1 MIAYIDGA
9 YRGSSTDRAAMTGD
23 AIRNQE
29 AFIETDT
36 GKLYFYDAE
45 NSQWVEFAPSGSS
58 SGGDTLASAAEDN
71 EG

>member
-1 MIAYIDGA
+1 MVAYIDGA
-9 YRGSSTDRAAMTGD
+9 YRGSSTDRAAMTSD
-23 AIRNQE
+23 VIRNQE

-45 NSQWVEFAPSGSS
+45 NSQWVEFVASGSA
-58 SGGDTLASAAEDN
+58 SGGDTLASAAQD

>member
-1 MIAYIDGA
+1 MLAYIDGA
-9 YRGSSTDRAAMTGD
+9 YRGSSTDRAAMSGD

-45 NSQWVEFAPSGSS
+45 NTQWVEFGGSS
-58 SGGDTLASAAEDN
+58 DATPADDN
-71 EG
+71 QEG

>member
-1 MIAYIDGA
+1 MLAYIDGA
-9 YRGSSTDRAAMTGD
+9 YRGSSTDRAAMSGD

-45 NSQWVEFAPSGSS
+45 NSEWVEFGGSS
-58 SGGDTLASAAEDN
+58 DSAADA

>member
-1 MIAYIDGA
+1 MVAYIDGA
-9 YRGSSTDRAAMTGD
+9 YRGSSTDRAAMSGD
-23 AIRNQE
+23 VIRNQE

-45 NSQWVEFAPSGSS
+45 NTQWVEFTSGGSS
-58 SGGDTLASAAEDN
+58 SGGDTLASAAQG

>member
-1 MIAYIDGA
+1 MVAYIDGA
-9 YRGSSTDRAAMTGD
+9 YRGSSTDKAAMTGD
-23 AIRNQE
+23 VIRNQE

-45 NSQWVEFAPSGSS
+45 NSQWVEFAPS
-58 SGGDTLASAAEDN
+58 SGDDTLASAAEGN